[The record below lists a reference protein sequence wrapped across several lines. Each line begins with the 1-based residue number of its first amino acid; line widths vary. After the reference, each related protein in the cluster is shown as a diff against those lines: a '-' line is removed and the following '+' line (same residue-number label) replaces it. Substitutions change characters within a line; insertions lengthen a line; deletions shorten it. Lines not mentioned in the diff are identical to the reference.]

1 MIYHITGIVKERQGV
16 KQQAIRQSSC
26 FILGT
31 TIPQN
36 ELDDAEIIMAYKNQ
50 NNTVERTFRF
60 LKDPIMFTSSLF
72 VKKPER
78 IMGLL
83 MVMTLALLVYAIGQ
97 RRLHQALK
105 NLEETLPN
113 QIFKE
118 TAKPILR
125 WIFQLLDGIDLV
137 KMDEDKDAKKTHFRK
152 LGELEKKSLDPNI
165 SKDTC

>member
-1 MIYHITGIVKERQGV
+1 
-16 KQQAIRQSSC
+16 
-26 FILGT
+26 
-31 TIPQN
+31 
-36 ELDDAEIIMAYKNQ
+36 
-50 NNTVERTFRF
+50 
-60 LKDPIMFTSSLF
+60 
-72 VKKPER
+72 
-78 IMGLL
+78 MGLF
-83 MVMTLALLVYAIGQ
+83 MVMTLTLLVYAIGQ